1 VQGVTFTEEEEQ
13 VLMDKQVMMSM
24 GRAPASGAWRT
35 TAWRTTLARA
45 VLVLAAVFAHGAVSV
60 AAELASGS
68 VGPAAARSHVG
79 PACWT
84 DCTPRIGVVAAFG
97 AEADIL
103 LARTSGK
110 RAYLINGK
118 VFTAGVLRGNHVV
131 IVLSGVS
138 IVNAAMNTQR
148 MLDHFR
154 VTHLLM
160 SGIAGGL
167 NPSNHVGD
175 VSVAHRWALPLE
187 AFWARDGEV
196 PSPCGAAAE
205 LACLGLKIAPA
216 EPDGHADFAGTGLF
230 MRQHHVVNETTGP
243 AGEFKFMFDVDPEM
257 LSVAQIIRPALQR
270 CGDKKPDLCV
280 PTQPELHFG
289 GTGIS
294 SSVFLANPQYR
305 DYLFRTL
312 DAQVVDM
319 ETAAVAQVAYA
330 NRIPF
335 IAFRSIS
342 DLAGGDDI
350 ADVSALF
357 GSGLAEANEARVT
370 LAFLD
375 AWAARGKAKQAN
387 TKKGLKP

>member
-1 VQGVTFTEEEEQ
+1 LKEEEQ
-13 VLMDKQVMMSM
+13 VSM
-24 GRAPASGAWRT
+24 EKHCNKATGRT
-35 TAWRTTLARA
+35 TKSGRMSQSGVWCTGLAQVA
-45 VLVLAAVFAHGAVSV
+45 LALAAFAPIAGSLAADQVS
-60 AAELASGS
+60 E
-68 VGPAAARSHVG
+68 PAAPVGAQAGAGSRVG

-84 DCTPRIGVVAAFG
+84 DCTSRIGVVAAFG

-103 LARTSGK
+103 LASTIGK
-110 RAYLINGK
+110 RAYRINGS
-118 VFTAGVLRGNHVV
+118 VFTTGVLRGNRVV

-196 PSPCGAAAE
+196 PSPCGTPAE

-216 EPDGHADFAGTGLF
+216 GPDGHTDFAGTGLF
-230 MRQHHVVNETTGP
+230 MRQHHVVNEKTGP
-243 AGEFKFMFDVDPEM
+243 AGEFKFMFEVDPEM
-257 LSVAQIIRPALQR
+257 LSVARTIRPALQR

-280 PTQPELHFG
+280 PTQPGLHFG

-319 ETAAVAQVAYA
+319 ETAALAQVAHA
-330 NRIPF
+330 NRVPF
-335 IAFRSIS
+335 IAFRSVS

-375 AWAARGKAKQAN
+375 AWAARGKAKEGN
-387 TKKGLKP
+387 MKKDLKP